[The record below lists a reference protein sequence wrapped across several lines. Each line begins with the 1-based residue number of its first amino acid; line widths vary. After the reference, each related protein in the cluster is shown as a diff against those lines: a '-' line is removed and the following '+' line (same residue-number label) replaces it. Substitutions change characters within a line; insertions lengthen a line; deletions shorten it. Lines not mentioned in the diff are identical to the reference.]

1 MARSDLEAFF
11 ASLSL
16 TNPEAARDAL
26 VEFVPILVREYGD
39 LSAVVAAEWYE
50 EVRAREIGG
59 RYAARLGA
67 LTADEAV
74 VGGVRY
80 AAGHLWTDNP
90 QQTLSV
96 LAGAVDRYVRYG
108 GRDAVARNVATD
120 PRRPRYARIPGGGK
134 SCAFCTMLA
143 SRGFVYHSQKTA
155 GEFDHYHDDCRC
167 TVVMSWDRDKP
178 HIEGYDPDALYEM
191 YKAARGKDYYDTA
204 DILARMREMY
214 GLA

>member
-1 MARSDLEAFF
+1 MARADLEEVF
-11 ASLSL
+11 ASLAL
-16 TNPEAARDAL
+16 ANPEAVRDAL
-26 VEFVPILVREYGD
+26 VEVVPVLVREYGD

-50 EVRAREIGG
+50 EVRAREVGG

-80 AAGHLWTDNP
+80 AAGHLWSDDP
-90 QQTLSV
+90 HRTLAV

-108 GRDAVARNVATD
+108 GRDTVARNVASD
-120 PRRPRYARIPGGGK
+120 PRRPRYARIPSGK

-143 SRGFVYHSQKTA
+143 SRGFVYHSEATA

-167 TVVMSWDRDKP
+167 SVVMSWDRDKP
-178 HIEGYDPDALYEM
+178 HIEGYDPDAMYEM
-191 YKAARGKDYYDTA
+191 YKAARGSDHFDTA
-204 DILARMREMY
+204 NILARMRELY
-214 GLA
+214 GLT

>member
-11 ASLSL
+11 ASLAL
-16 TNPEAARDAL
+16 TNPEAVRDAL

-50 EVRAREIGG
+50 EVRAREVGG

-67 LTADEAV
+67 LTPDEAV
-74 VGGVRY
+74 VGGVRW
-80 AAGHLWTDNP
+80 AAGHLWTDDP
-90 QQTLSV
+90 QQTLAS

-108 GRDAVARNVATD
+108 GRDTVARNVATD
-120 PRRPRYARIPGGGK
+120 PRRPRYARIPSGK
-134 SCAFCTMLA
+134 ACAFCTMLA
-143 SRGFVYHSQKTA
+143 SRGFVYHSEATA
-155 GEFDHYHDDCRC
+155 GEFDDWHDRC
-167 TVVMSWDRDKP
+167 GCEVAMSWDRDKP

-191 YKAARGKDYYDTA
+191 YKAARGTDHYDTA

-214 GLA
+214 GLT